1 MYIYIIYYI
10 YYIYIIYYILYIY
23 IYIYI
28 CIYMYTNTY
37 IYKYVWVCI
46 YSLIL
51 APVLVQVVCVVHKH
65 TQFKM
70 IGKQSHGNDCS
81 LYSSFGN
88 LRKIRHVLVW
98 YSYNHKCS

>member
-1 MYIYIIYYI
+1 
-10 YYIYIIYYILYIY
+10 
-23 IYIYI
+23 
-28 CIYMYTNTY
+28 MYTNTY

-70 IGKQSHGNDCS
+70 IGKQSYGNDCS
-81 LYSSFGN
+81 LYSS
-88 LRKIRHVLVW
+88 
-98 YSYNHKCS
+98 Y

>member
-1 MYIYIIYYI
+1 MYIYIIHYI
-10 YYIYIIYYILYIY
+10 YYIYSIYYILYIY

-81 LYSSFGN
+81 LYC
-88 LRKIRHVLVW
+88 
-98 YSYNHKCS
+98 SY